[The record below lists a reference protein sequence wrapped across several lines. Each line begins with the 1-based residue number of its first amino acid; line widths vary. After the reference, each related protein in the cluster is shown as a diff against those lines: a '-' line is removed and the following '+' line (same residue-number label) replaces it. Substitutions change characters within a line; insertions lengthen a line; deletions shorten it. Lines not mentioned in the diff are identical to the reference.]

1 MMHGIIL
8 ADEHPEASKKLEPK
22 EVVVLILVGLFFA
35 MAFLFCLYSIAK
47 KNECSR
53 AQKNECVRNNSVP
66 IENKTR
72 QELEI
77 ELEDA
82 ELESNIYKTLW
93 ITNIM
98 LN

>member
-1 MMHGIIL
+1 MMNGIIL

-22 EVVVLILVGLFFA
+22 EVIVLILVGLFFA
-35 MAFLFCLYSIAK
+35 MTFWFCLYSIAK
-47 KNECSR
+47 
-53 AQKNECVRNNSVP
+53 KNECVRNNSVP

-72 QELEI
+72 QGLEI

-82 ELESNIYKTLW
+82 ELESDIYKTLW